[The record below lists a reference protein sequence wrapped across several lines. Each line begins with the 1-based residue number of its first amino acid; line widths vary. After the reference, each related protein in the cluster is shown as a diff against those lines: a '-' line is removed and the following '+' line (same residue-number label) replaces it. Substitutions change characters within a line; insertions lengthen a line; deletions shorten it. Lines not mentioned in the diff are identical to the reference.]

1 MRIVLAPDSYKGSA
15 TAIEVCRAMNEGLQR
30 VGCDYD
36 VVFSPMADGGEGTV
50 ENLTSAYEGQTI
62 SVQVTGPVG
71 RLVTAKYGILKGGLC
86 IIETAEASGLTLV
99 EEGER
104 NPLVSTTYGLGQIIT
119 DALDRGCRTFVIGLG
134 GSATND
140 GGCGMAAALGYE
152 FIFKEGCRIPSGGGC
167 LKDLI
172 SIRTDKVD
180 RRIFESE
187 FRIACDVR
195 NPLCGTNGASHVFGP
210 QKGASEEMICVL
222 DDNLRHLAEIIQ
234 RDLGENVLNMPGAGA
249 AGGLGAGAVAF
260 LKGRLHEGVKIIA
273 ELLKL
278 DEKIKGSDIVFTGEG
293 RCDLQTLNG
302 KAPYGVVSI
311 ANSYG
316 IPSVIIAGDVDP
328 RLKALQIEGIREI
341 IGIKTENMTLDYA
354 KGHVYDLIADATMA
368 SFERFV
374 REDIHKRG

>member
-1 MRIVLAPDSYKGSA
+1 
-15 TAIEVCRAMNEGLQR
+15 
-30 VGCDYD
+30 
-36 VVFSPMADGGEGTV
+36 
-50 ENLTSAYEGQTI
+50 
-62 SVQVTGPVG
+62 
-71 RLVTAKYGILKGGLC
+71 
-86 IIETAEASGLTLV
+86 
-99 EEGER
+99 
-104 NPLVSTTYGLGQIIT
+104 
-119 DALDRGCRTFVIGLG
+119 
-134 GSATND
+134 
-140 GGCGMAAALGYE
+140 
-152 FIFKEGCRIPSGGGC
+152 
-167 LKDLI
+167 
-172 SIRTDKVD
+172 
-180 RRIFESE
+180 
-187 FRIACDVR
+187 
-195 NPLCGTNGASHVFGP
+195 
-210 QKGASEEMICVL
+210 MICVL

>member
-71 RLVTAKYGILKGGLC
+71 RPVTAKYGILKGGLC

-152 FIFKEGCRIPSGGGC
+152 FIFDDGCRIPLGGGC

-172 SIRTDKVD
+172 SIRTEKVD
-180 RRIFESE
+180 KRIFESE

-195 NPLCGTNGASHVFGP
+195 NPLCGLNGASRIFGP
-210 QKGASEEMICVL
+210 QKGASEEMISVL
-222 DDNLRHLAEIIQ
+222 DDNLRHLAEIIH
-234 RDLGENVLNMPGAGA
+234 RDLGEDVLNMPGGGA
-249 AGGLGAGAVAF
+249 AGGLGAGAVSF

-273 ELLKL
+273 ELLEL
-278 DEKIKGSDIVFTGEG
+278 DKKIKGSDIVFTGEG

-302 KAPYGVVSI
+302 KAPCGVVSI

-328 RLKALQIEGIREI
+328 RLKASQIEGIREI
-341 IGIKTENMTLDYA
+341 IGIKKDNMTLDYA
-354 KGHVYDLIADATMA
+354 KGHVYELIADATEA
-368 SFERFV
+368 SFERFI
-374 REDIHKRG
+374 REDRCSEL